1 LGKQWKEYIMTIA
14 LSVESVAEA
23 LREAVEEKG
32 ADYVYTNEAGEV
44 ANLENAV
51 EIQCQYVHTDKPGC
65 IVGNVLHR
73 LGVPLYVLSDYET
86 RPARSVVESLSGR
99 GILEF
104 ERKALDM
111 LRYAQSYQDNGNSWG
126 DAEVR
131 ALSVLA

>member
-1 LGKQWKEYIMTIA
+1 MTID
-14 LSVESVAEA
+14 LSVENVAKA

-32 ADYVYTNEAGEV
+32 ADYCYINEAGEV
-44 ANLENAV
+44 ANLENAI
-51 EIQCQYVHTDKPGC
+51 ETQCQYVHTDKPGC

-73 LGVPLYVLSDYET
+73 LGVPLDILSRYET
-86 RPARSVVESLSGR
+86 RPAKNVVESLYEQ